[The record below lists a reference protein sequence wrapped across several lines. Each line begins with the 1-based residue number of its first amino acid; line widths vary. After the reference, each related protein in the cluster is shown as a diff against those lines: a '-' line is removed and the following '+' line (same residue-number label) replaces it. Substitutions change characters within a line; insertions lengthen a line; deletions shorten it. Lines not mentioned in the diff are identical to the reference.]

1 MAETFRDLDRRGLAA
16 LASGHAVADLCQ
28 GAVPALIPFLIA
40 ERGYS
45 YAAVGALLLFVTV
58 GSSIIQPA
66 FGAVSDRLSLAWLMP
81 VGVALA
87 AIGIGLAGVA
97 PSFGLTALAV
107 GIGGLGVAA
116 FHPEG
121 ARYANYASGS
131 RRGTGMSLFS
141 VGGNAGFALGP
152 ILITPAVL
160 LFGLSGT
167 LIVAIVPLL
176 VAIGLAIELPKLKR
190 RSATAAA
197 ESAARVRNA
206 DRSEDDWSAFGTLTA
221 VVSVRSGIYF
231 GLQSFAPIW
240 FIREYGATEA
250 TANTALAA
258 MLVAGALGTLVGGRL
273 VDRIGRRKV
282 LLGSIIAQIPLLLM
296 FMLAPTYIAAAVL
309 LAAIG
314 FVTVMSF
321 SVSVVMGQE
330 YLPSRLGVASGVT
343 LGFAIGVGGVAAAL
357 LGLLADAAGL
367 STVMWTVV
375 LLPFLGLGLA
385 LLLPLSAQDQRISH
399 RARVQTARTSA

>member
-1 MAETFRDLDRRGLAA
+1 MEFRALDKRGLTA

-45 YAAVGALLLFVTV
+45 YSAVGALLLFVTV

-66 FGAVSDRLSLAWLMP
+66 FGALSDRLSMAWLMP

-87 AIGIGLAGVA
+87 ALGVGFAGVA
-97 PSFGLTALAV
+97 PNFALTALSV

-121 ARYANYASGS
+121 ARYANYASGT
-131 RRGTGMSLFS
+131 RRGTGMSFFS

-160 LFGLSGT
+160 VFGLSGT
-167 LIVAIVPLL
+167 LL
-176 VAIGLAIELPKLKR
+176 VAILPLTIAVLLAIELPDLKR
-190 RSATAAA
+190 RTATASA
-197 ESAARVRNA
+197 ESAARARNA
-206 DRSEDDWSAFGTLTA
+206 DRSEDDVGAFGRLTA
-221 VVSVRSGIYF
+221 VISVRSGIYF

-240 FIREYGATEA
+240 FIHEYGASEA
-250 TANTALAA
+250 TANAFLAA
-258 MLVAGALGTLVGGRL
+258 MLVAGALGTLVGGQL
-273 VDRIGRRKV
+273 VDRIGRRSV
-282 LLGSIIAQIPLLLM
+282 LVGSIVAQIPLLLA
-296 FMLAPTYIAAAVL
+296 FVLAPSEIVAGVL

-330 YLPSRLGVASGVT
+330 YLPSRLGLASGVT
-343 LGFAIGVGGVAAAL
+343 LGLAIGMGGIAAAL
-357 LGLLADAAGL
+357 LGVLADATGL
-367 STVMWTVV
+367 ETVMWTVV
-375 LLPFLGLGLA
+375 ALPWLGLA
-385 LLLPLSAQDQRISH
+385 LAQTLPLTPAEIRLNR
-399 RARVQTARTSA
+399 RAPAATARTTP

>member
-1 MAETFRDLDRRGLAA
+1 MTDLDRRGLAA

-28 GAVPALIPFLIA
+28 GAVPALIPFLIS

-45 YAAVGALLLFVTV
+45 FSAVGALLLFVTV
-58 GSSIIQPA
+58 GSSVIQPA
-66 FGAVSDRLSLAWLMP
+66 FGALSDRLAVAWLMP

-87 AIGIGLAGVA
+87 ALGVGFAGVA
-97 PSFGLTALAV
+97 PNFALTALSV

-160 LFGLSGT
+160 AFGLSGT
-167 LIVAIVPLL
+167 LLVAALPLL
-176 VAIGLAIELPKLKR
+176 VAIVLAFELPHLKR
-190 RSATAAA
+190 RTAAA
-197 ESAARVRNA
+197 ADASAARVKSS
-206 DRSEDDWSAFGTLTA
+206 DRSEDEPRAFAMLTA
-221 VVSVRSGIYF
+221 VISVRSAIYF

-240 FIREYGATEA
+240 FIREYGVTEA
-250 TANTALAA
+250 TANAFLAA
-258 MLVAGALGTLVGGRL
+258 MLVCGALGTLVGGQL
-273 VDRIGRRKV
+273 VDRIGRRSV
-282 LLGSIIAQIPLLLM
+282 LVGSIVAQIPLLAG
-296 FMLAPTYIAAAVL
+296 FILAPSEAVAGVL

-330 YLPSRLGVASGVT
+330 YLPSRLGIASGIT
-343 LGFAIGVGGVAAAL
+343 LGLAIGMGGIAAAL
-357 LGLLADAAGL
+357 LGVLADAAGL
-367 STVMWTVV
+367 ETVMWTVV
-375 LLPFLGLGLA
+375 ALPWLGLA
-385 LLLPLSAQDQRISH
+385 LAKTLPLTPTEARLIGRPAHAASAR
-399 RARVQTARTSA
+399 

>member
-1 MAETFRDLDRRGLAA
+1 VEFRALDKRGLTA

-45 YAAVGALLLFVTV
+45 YSAVGALLLFVTV

-66 FGAVSDRLSLAWLMP
+66 FGALSDRLSMAWLMP

-87 AIGIGLAGVA
+87 ALGVGFAGVA
-97 PSFGLTALAV
+97 PNFALTALSV

-121 ARYANYASGS
+121 ARYANYASGT
-131 RRGTGMSLFS
+131 RRGTGMSFFS

-160 LFGLSGT
+160 VFGLSGT
-167 LIVAIVPLL
+167 LL
-176 VAIGLAIELPKLKR
+176 VAILPLTIAVLLAIELPDLKR
-190 RSATAAA
+190 RTATASA
-197 ESAARVRNA
+197 ESAARARNA
-206 DRSEDDWSAFGTLTA
+206 DRSEDDVGAFGRLTA
-221 VVSVRSGIYF
+221 VISVRSGIYF

-240 FIREYGATEA
+240 FIHEYGASEA
-250 TANTALAA
+250 TANAFLAA
-258 MLVAGALGTLVGGRL
+258 MLVAGAVGTLVGGQL
-273 VDRIGRRKV
+273 VDRIGRRSV
-282 LLGSIIAQIPLLLM
+282 LVGSIVAQIPLLLA
-296 FMLAPTYIAAAVL
+296 FVLAPSEIVAGVL

-330 YLPSRLGVASGVT
+330 YLPSRLGLASGVT
-343 LGFAIGVGGVAAAL
+343 LGLAIGMGGIAAAL
-357 LGLLADAAGL
+357 LGVLADATGL
-367 STVMWTVV
+367 ETVMWTVV
-375 LLPFLGLGLA
+375 ALPWLGLA
-385 LLLPLSAQDQRISH
+385 LAQTLPLTPAEIRLSR
-399 RARVQTARTSA
+399 RAPAATARTTP